1 MEGRKGERK
10 EKSKERNKAVVKTR
24 NNILV
29 RIWER
34 STSRLYKLSPCLL
47 NLHEEYIIR
56 NATLDEAQAGIKIAG
71 ININNLRYVD
81 VQMTSPLWE
90 KAKRN

>member
-29 RIWER
+29 QIWER
-34 STSRLYKLSPCLL
+34 STSRLYILSPCLL
-47 NLHEEYIIR
+47 NLHEEYII
-56 NATLDEAQAGIKIAG
+56 
-71 ININNLRYVD
+71 
-81 VQMTSPLWE
+81 
-90 KAKRN
+90 

>member
-29 RIWER
+29 QIWER
-34 STSRLYKLSPCLL
+34 STSY
-47 NLHEEYIIR
+47 E
-56 NATLDEAQAGIKIAG
+56 
-71 ININNLRYVD
+71 
-81 VQMTSPLWE
+81 MPLWMKHKLE
-90 KAKRN
+90 SRLLEEISITSDM